1 MTGSGGRGSRLQTF
15 RVYWSQGRWEHWDT
29 EQWTPWAVYRRGR
42 NWVAATRRRRWTAWV
57 LGIFLGL
64 IVLPGIFGAITIA
77 TAQSTG
83 TATASSSN
91 LGASWTNVRDSSG
104 VPVANYPFASDHG
117 GIFSPLNSVLYFSI
131 SSVLVFWVNVEVLG
145 IWGWGLVMELRFLD
159 PFTGILHRISDN
171 LNSVIGTPVL
181 FIVCATVGGSV
192 VAYAIIRGLHARAT
206 MQVVMMFLVAIAGP
220 TFLADP
226 LGEVI
231 SPNGVLAQSRNV
243 GIEVAAGLNGDSNPN
258 PDQLI
263 AAMQKSMAD
272 NFIRLP
278 LQFINFGHVTD
289 VRPACKAAWS
299 AGAMAGDEGRIKSG
313 MKSCDPAAYA
323 ATQNPTF
330 GQLGGAILML
340 FLSILQVIFRVKRL
354 FQVVVL
360 VFYAIA
366 HSFVAAV
373 GFLSFGLIYGA
384 QNLLIKSLVH
394 SVFAGFKVGAIC
406 GLLGLQ
412 MLVLNAVFQQA
423 NGQVIMVILLA
434 TAVEVIFNKM
444 SNDMKENFDRGSAKV
459 ANWFGLAAQGSGGG
473 GGGGTALGLGTSGAA
488 GKAHPGLLSRI
499 NSDVNTL
506 GGSILMQNIMGNPG
520 FLRRGSREEA
530 KQRREKLKYVG
541 DPSWEMS
548 NRQSMRKWN
557 VFADAAR
564 GNFTVFGGK
573 ETMRGVASGIRGVL
587 DRDGGLADVPGAFL
601 GAKWRD
607 MDMVDAGQHAWVVA
621 MANANE
627 GAYQFEH
634 LGFVTSAMQQAHL
647 AAQNIVDNDDNSRL
661 AHYRAAAN
669 LSVLE
674 QAVFAYNRENGYSV
688 NLQPHEEAFVKQYWN
703 RDGDGAWSTEER
715 MGHIRTLADLGNSK
729 INRTVDE
736 HGVPTDGALK
746 DMTRLSLA
754 GLSDMTPEDAVRIQ
768 KRLNSGHAG
777 RITTASATLTETPE
791 DRQLFRDLRW
801 EVFDAGQLSAGLKG
815 VSVGD
820 KLPPLT
826 GELPSPTMKS
836 PNMQYGWLR
845 SVR

>member
-1 MTGSGGRGSRLQTF
+1 M
-15 RVYWSQGRWEHWDT
+15 
-29 EQWTPWAVYRRGR
+29 
-42 NWVAATRRRRWTAWV
+42 
-57 LGIFLGL
+57 

-83 TATASSSN
+83 TATAPSVN
-91 LGASWTNVRDSSG
+91 TGLSWTNVRDSDG
-104 VPVANYPFASDHG
+104 VPVANYPFVTDHG
-117 GIFSPLNSVLYFSI
+117 GILSPLNSVLYFSI
-131 SSVLVFWVNVEVLG
+131 SFVVVVWTNVENLG

-159 PFTGILHRISDN
+159 PFTGILHRISVN

-181 FIVCATVGGSV
+181 FILCGTVGGSV
-192 VAYAIIRGLHARAT
+192 VAYSVIKGLPGRAT
-206 MQVVMMFLVAIAGP
+206 SQIVMMLLVAIAGP
-220 TFLADP
+220 PFLADP
-226 LGEVI
+226 LAEVI

-278 LQFINFGHVTD
+278 LQLINFGHVTD

-313 MKSCDPAAYA
+313 MKSCDSAAYA

-330 GQLGGAILML
+330 GQLGGVILML

-412 MLVLNAVFQQA
+412 MLVLNAVFLQA
-423 NGQVIMVILLA
+423 NGQVIMVIALA
-434 TAVEVIFNKM
+434 AAVESIFNKM

-459 ANWFGLAAQGSGGG
+459 ANWLGVAAQGSGGG

-499 NSDVNTL
+499 NTDVNTL
-506 GGSILMQNIMGNPG
+506 GGSILMQNLAGNPG

-530 KQRREKLKYVG
+530 KQRKEKLKYVG
-541 DPSWEMS
+541 KPSWEMS
-548 NRQSMRKWN
+548 NRQSMEKWP
-557 VFADAAR
+557 VLADAAR
-564 GNFTVFGGK
+564 MNFTVFGGK
-573 ETMRGVASGIRGVL
+573 ETIRGVTTGIRGVL
-587 DRDGGLADVPGAFL
+587 DRNGALSEVPGAFL
-601 GAKWRD
+601 GAKWRN
-607 MDMVDAGQHAWVVA
+607 MAMVDAGHHAWQVA
-621 MANANE
+621 EANANE

-647 AAQNIVDNDDNSRL
+647 AAENIVDNGDHSQL

-669 LSVLE
+669 LGVLE
-674 QAVFAYNRENGYSV
+674 QAVFAYKRENGYPV
-688 NLQPHEEAFVKQYWN
+688 NLRQPGELAFVAQYWN
-703 RDGDGAWSTEER
+703 RGDGAWGTEER
-715 MGHIRTLADLGNSK
+715 MAHIRTLADLGNSK
-729 INRTVDE
+729 IDRTVN
-736 HGVPTDGALK
+736 PDGTLTAGAEK

-754 GLSDMTPEDAVRIQ
+754 GLTDMTPEQAQRIAKGLQ
-768 KRLNSGHAG
+768 SD
-777 RITTASATLTETPE
+777 TAKNISAAMSVLADNPE
-791 DRQLFRDLRW
+791 NRQNYRDLRW
-801 EVFDAGQLSAGLKG
+801 EVWDAGQLSSALKG

-820 KLPPLT
+820 KLPPPDMSVDLT
-826 GELPSPTMKS
+826 NHDPLMTPVGDLMRANPH
-836 PNMQYGWLR
+836 LR
-845 SVR
+845 GRRRP